1 MPHMFRVDY
10 ITNHA
15 SGMVQTGKVIVLA
28 ESQEEAHKIVA
39 AEQNLP
45 PSRTRFDATK
55 IKPPCYPVETN
66 RAYGGPKTS
75 AVRRRDDAPLVP
87 SRNYHVII
95 DAVASGRY
103 ERQVLYKI
111 AEDLH
116 ARAAGRPPR
125 HNVSM
130 AITCQAAGPQ
140 ASPRTGMDTIETYRP
155 ATKPIQGG
163 RTS

>member
-15 SGMVQTGKVIVLA
+15 GGMVQTGKVIVLA

-66 RAYGGPKTS
+66 QAYAGPKTS
-75 AVRRRDDAPLVP
+75 VRTRADAPLVP
-87 SRNYHVII
+87 SRNYHVLI
-95 DAVASGRY
+95 DAIANGRY

-116 ARAAGRPPR
+116 SRAAGRPPR
-125 HNVSM
+125 HNVTM
-130 AITCQAAGPQ
+130 AVTCQPAGPQ
-140 ASPRTGMDTIETYRP
+140 ASPRTGMDAIETYRP

>member
-15 SGMVQTGKVIVLA
+15 SGMVETGKVIVIA
-28 ESQEEAHKIVA
+28 ESQDEAYKIVA
-39 AEQNLP
+39 HEQNLP

-66 RAYGGPKTS
+66 RAYVGHKPG
-75 AVRRRDDAPLVP
+75 AVRSRDDAPLVP
-87 SRNYHVII
+87 SRSYHVII
-95 DAVASGRY
+95 DAVAHGRY
-103 ERQVLYKI
+103 ERQVLFKV

-116 ARAAGRPPR
+116 LRARGQLPR
-125 HNVSM
+125 HNVTM
-130 AITCQAAGPQ
+130 AVTCQPAGPQ
-140 ASPRTGMDTIETYRP
+140 ASPRTGMTEIETYRP

-163 RTS
+163 RVR

>member
-1 MPHMFRVDY
+1 MAHLFRVDY

-15 SGMVQTGKVIVLA
+15 GGIVETGKVIVLA

-39 AEQNLP
+39 AEQRLP

-55 IKPPCYPVETN
+55 IKPPCYAVENHQAHVSAKTTV
-66 RAYGGPKTS
+66 RARS
-75 AVRRRDDAPLVP
+75 DAPLVP
-87 SRNYHVII
+87 SRSFRVII
-95 DAVASGRY
+95 DAVAHGRY
-103 ERQVLYKI
+103 ERQVLFKV

-116 ARAAGRPPR
+116 CRAAGRPPR
-125 HNVSM
+125 HNVTM
-130 AITCQAAGPQ
+130 AVKCEAAGSQ

-163 RTS
+163 RVT

>member
-1 MPHMFRVDY
+1 MPQMYRVDY

-15 SGMVQTGKVIVLA
+15 GGMVETGKVIVLA

-66 RAYGGPKTS
+66 QAYAGPKTS
-75 AVRRRDDAPLVP
+75 VRARGDAPLVP
-87 SRNYHVII
+87 SRSYHVVI
-95 DAVASGRY
+95 DAIAHGRY
-103 ERQVLYKI
+103 ERQVLYKV

-116 ARAAGRPPR
+116 ARAAGRQSR

-140 ASPRTGMDTIETYRP
+140 ASPRTGMGAIETYRP

-163 RTS
+163 RVR

>member
-15 SGMVQTGKVIVLA
+15 GGMVETGKVIVLA
-28 ESQEEAHKIVA
+28 ESQDEAFKIVA

-45 PSRTRFDATK
+45 ASRTRFDATK

-66 RAYGGPKTS
+66 QAYVNAKTTL
-75 AVRRRDDAPLVP
+75 RRTRDDAPLVP
-87 SRNYHVII
+87 SRSYHVVI
-95 DAVASGRY
+95 DAVAQGRY
-103 ERQVLYKI
+103 ERQVLYKV

-116 ARAAGRPPR
+116 SRAAGRPPR

-140 ASPRTGMDTIETYRP
+140 ASPRTGMSEIETYRP

-163 RTS
+163 RVR